1 MKTLNEEQA
10 WAVVANTFG
19 YRAGLCNTINQ
30 LSVNRLI
37 SLAVADRMRK
47 TLNRS
52 AARKAAR
59 AAGHAYFWPVTHT
72 DPDAARMAFARKA
85 AFAARRTVA

>member
-1 MKTLNEEQA
+1 
-10 WAVVANTFG
+10 
-19 YRAGLCNTINQ
+19 
-30 LSVNRLI
+30 
-37 SLAVADRMRK
+37 MRK

-52 AARKAAR
+52 AAGKAAR
-59 AAGHAYFWPVTHT
+59 AAGHAYFWPGTHT